1 MIAAVFDTNV
11 LASGFTTQ
19 GGTPD
24 RLLRLWLQGRFDLVV
39 STDIITELERTFQR
53 PYFRRRIPATRRQ
66 RILALLH
73 RRAQLTSLT
82 VQVQGVAT
90 QPQDDQILAAAISAQ
105 ADYLVTGDGKLQRV
119 GTYRGVT
126 IVSPRQFLGI
136 LAAQP

>member
-1 MIAAVFDTNV
+1 VIAAVFDTNA

-66 RILALLH
+66 RILALLQ
-73 RRAQLTSLT
+73 RRAQLTSRFLAHGE
-82 VQVQGVAT
+82 GVG
-90 QPQDDQILAAAISAQ
+90 
-105 ADYLVTGDGKLQRV
+105 Y
-119 GTYRGVT
+119 
-126 IVSPRQFLGI
+126 
-136 LAAQP
+136 AQPMPVAFLYCVPRWIALGVVFLVG